1 MAEKKLTQ
9 ANPWVHGSGGLIDLY
24 FIQWKNNGSLY
35 IDHRWFIENQW
46 FFH

>member
-24 FIQWKNNGSLY
+24 FIQWKNNGFLY